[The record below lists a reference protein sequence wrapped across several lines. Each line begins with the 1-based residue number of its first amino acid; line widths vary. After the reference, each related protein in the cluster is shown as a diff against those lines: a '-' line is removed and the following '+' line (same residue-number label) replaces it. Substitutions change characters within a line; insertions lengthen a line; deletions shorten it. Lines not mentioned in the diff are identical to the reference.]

1 MKVKVKVKFALE
13 QAVKAQGGSRGTT
26 GLLVFN
32 VGSGKGWVVGTTLVG
47 PQGRFERIQG
57 ILSPP
62 GLDPR
67 TVQSLASRYTDHAG

>member
-32 VGSGKGWVVGTTLVG
+32 FGTGKGWVVSTTLVG
-47 PQGRFERIQG
+47 PQGRFERVQR
-57 ILSPP
+57 ILLPP
-62 GLDPR
+62 ELDPR
-67 TVQSLASRYTDHAG
+67 TVQSLASRYTDHVG